1 MCKWLCYMQCDFCK
15 LNFSEYGFLTL
26 NFLKW
31 IFTTSRLWS
40 INQKSVL
47 LAQCFKNTL
56 WLSDFSSSSF
66 SYHRFSSHYFLSSCS
81 PTEKYTVEP
90 LSLLCSITELRLA
103 YKNTKSLIPS
113 PGAQCMFKGKVSSHE
128 MHVGWVYTCKM
139 KRRNETESRHT
150 TAKTY
155 VWTIMRTEARLSKC
169 YFFVRLKCI
178 WIFHFTL
185 HEQRKPW

>member
-1 MCKWLCYMQCDFCK
+1 MQCDFYK
-15 LNFSEYGFLTL
+15 LNFSQYGFLTL

-56 WLSDFSSSSF
+56 RLSDFSSSSF
-66 SYHRFSSHYFLSSCS
+66 SYHRFSSHYFLCVCS
-81 PTEKYTVEP
+81 PERNIQWT
-90 LSLLCSITELRLA
+90 LCSLFCSITELRLA
-103 YKNTKSLIPS
+103 YKNTKSLILSPS
-113 PGAQCMFKGKVSSHE
+113 AQCMFKGKVSSHE
-128 MHVGWVYTCKM
+128 MHVGWVYACKM

-155 VWTIMRTEARLSKC
+155 VWTIMRTEARLCKC
-169 YFFVRLKCI
+169 YFLVRLKCI